1 MTDLFAVLGQPRRP
15 LLDEALLKDEYFR
28 QAAQLH
34 PDASAGDTEKFRL
47 LQEAFQTLGDPAS
60 RLRHLQELEYPSVAA
75 APMQGD
81 LFMRVGQSVQAA
93 QSVLQRSEKTQT
105 PLAKA
110 LLLGDM
116 ATARTELKETLAA
129 VDQCRSALLSEVTA
143 LDAHWPSSDGVEL
156 NRLASA
162 LAFVSR
168 WHSQLAEWEFRLS
181 HN

>member
-28 QAAQLH
+28 QAALLH

-60 RLRHLQELEYPSVAA
+60 RLRHLQELEFPSVSP

-93 QSVLQRSEKTQT
+93 QSVFQRLEKTQA

-110 LLLGDM
+110 LLLGDI
-116 ATARTELKETLAA
+116 AAVRTGLKKTLVA
-129 VDQCRSALLSEVTA
+129 VDQYRSTLLANVAT
-143 LDAHWPSSDGVEL
+143 LDAQWPPSDGVEL

-162 LAFVSR
+162 LAFVGR
-168 WHSQLAEWEFRLS
+168 WHSQLAEWDFRLA
-181 HN
+181 NN